1 MNARKTAIGYK
12 NKVKE
17 AKVGKGDRE
26 DREAPASQSPSSG
39 DQLVMKQEPTKNNL
53 VVLGKRPPYC
63 YFTPLLT
70 RPLLT
75 GVNMAGFTHRPG
87 FEIKIF
93 QKTNFTKNSPVFA
106 FLPGIQS
113 SKPCSTRLQYPDFT
127 PISAAVPAFTGYFL
141 LKIFLDHRFSSSPC
155 C

>member
-1 MNARKTAIGYK
+1 LNARKTAIGYK
-12 NKVKE
+12 NKVTE
-17 AKVGKGDRE
+17 AKVGKGDRG

-39 DQLVMKQEPTKNNL
+39 DQLVMKQEPTKNNF
-53 VVLGKRPPYC
+53 VVLGKRSPHC

-93 QKTNFTKNSPVFA
+93 KHFYFSQKIPVIA
-106 FLPGIQS
+106 SL
-113 SKPCSTRLQYPDFT
+113 KPLTRL
-127 PISAAVPAFTGYFL
+127 
-141 LKIFLDHRFSSSPC
+141 SPL
-155 C
+155 

>member
-1 MNARKTAIGYK
+1 LNARKAAIGYK

-39 DQLVMKQEPTKNNL
+39 DQLAMKQEPTKNNL
-53 VVLGKRPPYC
+53 VVLGKQPPHC
-63 YFTPLLT
+63 YFIPLLT

-93 QKTNFTKNSPVFA
+93 QNFYFPQKISLYLLFYPVIA
-106 FLPGIQS
+106 SL
-113 SKPCSTRLQYPDFT
+113 KP
-127 PISAAVPAFTGYFL
+127 
-141 LKIFLDHRFSSSPC
+141 
-155 C
+155 

>member
-17 AKVGKGDRE
+17 AKMGKGDRG

-53 VVLGKRPPYC
+53 VVLGKRPPHC

-93 QKTNFTKNSPVFA
+93 QIFYFPQNFTLYLLFYPVFSLQTPA
-106 FLPGIQS
+106 VPG
-113 SKPCSTRLQYPDFT
+113 CSTQILPPFRLQYP
-127 PISAAVPAFTGYFL
+127 PLPA
-141 LKIFLDHRFSSSPC
+141 IFY
-155 C
+155 

>member
-1 MNARKTAIGYK
+1 LNARKTAIGYK

-53 VVLGKRPPYC
+53 VVLGKRPPHC

-93 QKTNFTKNSPVFA
+93 QKNYFSQKIPLYLLFYPVIA
-106 FLPGIQS
+106 SL
-113 SKPCSTRLQYPDFT
+113 KP
-127 PISAAVPAFTGYFL
+127 
-141 LKIFLDHRFSSSPC
+141 
-155 C
+155 